1 MADRTM
7 HKNENF
13 ASVPVFRNDEINTG
27 SFLRAGGFSNVFTIE
42 SIILKSDQHGTS
54 FDVEE
59 KSSDTHSKDENVN
72 GFQSLVSS
80 VTRHQIAKNSRD
92 QRFAVKCLRPEI
104 ADDEELLEDAMKD
117 FKNEISILCSTDHKN
132 IIQVHGISPDDGT
145 NAKMF
150 FIVDKLEET
159 LEIRELKW
167 KRLQEK
173 FSNTKKVLSTLL
185 VERIRVAINI
195 ASAFTYLHKKKII
208 YRDLNPENIGFD
220 IFGTVKLFDFG
231 MAKDVSKMHSNPDG
245 TYNLTGGVGTTRYM
259 APEVLLGFP
268 YTFSADVFSFSLLL
282 WQICALKVP
291 YAENQTVGQHTER
304 MVLDADRP
312 PLMTSFPPPLH
323 DLISQCWSQR
333 KMDRPNFEYIVQC
346 LSLYIY
352 QHSSMKRRKSRAS
365 FSSSRLSALLPQAR
379 RRRSSIGLS

>member
-1 MADRTM
+1 MYK
-7 HKNENF
+7 HENF
-13 ASVPVFRNDEINTG
+13 ANVPVFRNGEIITG
-27 SFLRAGGFSNVFTIE
+27 SFLRAGEFSNVFTIE
-42 SIILKSDQHGTS
+42 SILLGLDQDRIF

-59 KSSDTHSKDENVN
+59 NSSDTHWKDENVN

-80 VTRHQIAKNSRD
+80 VSRHQIAKNCELEARD
-92 QRFAVKCLRPEI
+92 QRFAVKYLRPEI
-104 ADDEELLEDAMKD
+104 LDDKELLEDAMRD

-145 NAKMF
+145 NGKLF
-150 FIVDKLEET
+150 FIMDKLEET

-167 KRLQEK
+167 KRLHEK
-173 FSNTKKVLSTLL
+173 FSNNKKVLSTLL
-185 VERIRVAINI
+185 VERLRVATDI
-195 ASAFTYLHKKKII
+195 ASAFTYLHKKRII
-208 YRDLNPENIGFD
+208 YRDLKPENIGFD
-220 IFGTVKLFDFG
+220 VFGTVKLFDFG

-291 YAENQTVGQHTER
+291 YTDHQTVWEHAER

-312 PLMTSFPPPLH
+312 PLLTSFPPPLCN
-323 DLISQCWSQR
+323 LIAQCWSQR
-333 KMDRPNFEYIVQC
+333 KMDRANFEYILKY
-346 LSLYIY
+346 LSLYIN
-352 QHSSMKRRKSRAS
+352 QHALVKRRKSFIS
-365 FSSSRLSALLPQAR
+365 LSSSRLYTPLQQAP
-379 RRRSSIGLS
+379 RRRSFFARS